1 MKELKSLK
9 PQELLHGYCI
19 RPTKNLV
26 IKNTWKGHNGPW
38 NDLDTPV
45 RVTAHWS
52 ILLLKGYALTRDK
65 KMRSLL
71 PDEFQPKNE
80 NEIENLTNDEKY
92 ERVLKVLD
100 YISGMTDKYAVN
112 LYRKIKGIEI

>member
-1 MKELKSLK
+1 MEHLINSFAITSNICYSCG
-9 PQELLHGYCI
+9 EEE
-19 RPTKNLV
+19 
-26 IKNTWKGHNGPW
+26 
-38 NDLDTPV
+38 
-45 RVTAHWS
+45 TA
-52 ILLLKGYALTRDK
+52 RDK

-71 PDEFQPKNE
+71 PDEFQPENE
-80 NEIENLTNDEKY
+80 KEIENLTDDEKY